1 MNNVTVQ
8 PQQFVTPPAGSLS
21 TLQNTLT
28 GLNTTGLHNV
38 SASFLDL
45 LTSVLGTG
53 GETALAAQLKK
64 NAESLGAQMNAE
76 MLTVNPLLGL
86 MLAGQTAQTDPAA
99 LQQTA
104 APDALGQIQSLA
116 LAADVQLPSE
126 LLSQLQDAI
135 DSVPASASANTTAF
149 PAFAAALQAS
159 DSNLGTTAIT
169 AVFSNS
175 ASDSAS
181 ALQAQ
186 SQFGRAVSQAQQLLQ
201 ATGSADTAEL
211 DLEDLQKKVD
221 SGAFLPRMSNAA
233 DVSTPAAT
241 AEVGIAPDAQDISN
255 QIKSA
260 VTRYTQDGATDFT
273 IKLRPEGL
281 GEITV
286 KLLESGGKITLSLAA
301 SDAGVQR
308 LLGSELN
315 HLCDIMRP
323 YNVEVAQVIQS
334 NEAQSM
340 NMQQQFGQQPFG
352 QQLSQ
357 HSYSGQQQTPTFAY
371 DADYGEN
378 AQTGKT
384 EQAAIPLNSML
395 DTYI

>member
-8 PQQFVTPPAGSLS
+8 PQQFVTLSAGSPS
-21 TLQNTLT
+21 ALQNTLT
-28 GLNTTGLHNV
+28 GLNATGLHNV

-45 LTSVLGTG
+45 LTSVLGAG
-53 GETALAAQLKK
+53 GETALTAQLKK
-64 NAESLGAQMNAE
+64 NVETLGAQMNAE
-76 MLTVNPLLGL
+76 MLTVNPLLSL
-86 MLAGQTAQTDPAA
+86 MVSGQTTPTDPAA

-104 APDALGQIQSLA
+104 ASDALGQIQSLA

-135 DSVPASASANTTAF
+135 DSVQTPASANTTAF
-149 PAFAAALQAS
+149 SAFAAALQAS
-159 DSNLGTTAIT
+159 NSNLNTTAIT
-169 AVFSNS
+169 GVFSNS

-181 ALQAQ
+181 AFQAQ
-186 SQFGRAVSQAQQLLQ
+186 SQFGRAVSQVQLLLQ

-221 SGAFLPRMSNAA
+221 SGAFLPRLSNAA
-233 DVSTPAAT
+233 GMSTPAAA
-241 AEVGIAPDAQDISN
+241 AEVGIAPDARDISN

-273 IKLRPEGL
+273 IKLSPEGL

-340 NMQQQFGQQPFG
+340 NMQQQFGQQ
-352 QQLSQ
+352 LSQ
-357 HSYSGQQQTPTFAY
+357 HSYSGQQQAPTFAY
-371 DADYGEN
+371 DADYGES